1 MDLDQGGRQLAG
13 LILDTAGRGQHDQV
27 ADLIAPF
34 DVEQLRSL
42 VTVLAV
48 QVDQSAPASSAT
60 GPAAVC
66 ETAQLLEAVAGTAG
80 LRAPGGPTTRL
91 SRGDRS
97 HLWSALRRPR
107 RTGAAGAGPRDHGVH
122 MSEAAREEAALEEEA
137 RQRTEEIRA
146 TEEATEEAAAQ
157 AAASDSGPSPD
168 AEIAQVH
175 RSGRQHDHT
184 DTAAYQRPQLGRRR
198 GPRR

>member
-34 DVEQLRSL
+34 DAEQPRSL

-66 ETAQLLEAVAGTAG
+66 ETAQLLGAVAGTAG

-107 RTGAAGAGPRDHGVH
+107 RTGAAGAGPRDPW
-122 MSEAAREEAALEEEA
+122 EFR
-137 RQRTEEIRA
+137 
-146 TEEATEEAAAQ
+146 
-157 AAASDSGPSPD
+157 
-168 AEIAQVH
+168 
-175 RSGRQHDHT
+175 
-184 DTAAYQRPQLGRRR
+184 
-198 GPRR
+198 

>member
-1 MDLDQGGRQLAG
+1 
-13 LILDTAGRGQHDQV
+13 
-27 ADLIAPF
+27 
-34 DVEQLRSL
+34 
-42 VTVLAV
+42 
-48 QVDQSAPASSAT
+48 
-60 GPAAVC
+60 
-66 ETAQLLEAVAGTAG
+66 
-80 LRAPGGPTTRL
+80 
-91 SRGDRS
+91 
-97 HLWSALRRPR
+97 
-107 RTGAAGAGPRDHGVH
+107 

-168 AEIAQVH
+168 AKIAQVH